1 MDINRVEKEI
11 RDVVVRKKSRAFAED
26 RKRKNK

>member
-1 MDINRVEKEI
+1 MDINIVEKEI
-11 RDVVVRKKSRAFAED
+11 RDVVVIKKSREFAV